1 MHKEV
6 DAVSQKLQVKSKN
19 LKTLKTQTEM
29 QELNREIQ
37 AFNKLLRFTNQCTL
51 KACIINPSKGE
62 YVLMKRNSEEAVQAI
77 KSY

>member
-19 LKTLKTQTEM
+19 LKTQT
-29 QELNREIQ
+29 EIQ

-62 YVLMKRNSEEAVQAI
+62 YVLMKRNSEEAVQTI